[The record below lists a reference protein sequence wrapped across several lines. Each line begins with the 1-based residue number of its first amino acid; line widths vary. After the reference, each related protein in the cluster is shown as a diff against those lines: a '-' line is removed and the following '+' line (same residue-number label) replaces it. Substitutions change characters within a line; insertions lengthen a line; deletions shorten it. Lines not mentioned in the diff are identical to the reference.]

1 MHILYWHQHIKVHL
15 SEYVITLDISHN
27 YLEINSSVSFCCS
40 ILIFT
45 IYWNAIFSSVGNMV
59 MWKYVAHVF
68 CLIGF
73 FFPNM

>member
-45 IYWNAIFSSVGNMV
+45 IY
-59 MWKYVAHVF
+59 
-68 CLIGF
+68 
-73 FFPNM
+73 